1 MNSLGEAEHAAY
13 HKHPDLLFVQLLR
26 SRSATQ
32 QRVDEHKRQLE
43 EESKAKACLLQELQG
58 QRRDNDM
65 LKEQIEDEQESKA
78 EINRNLNKM
87 NGEVVN
93 WRNKYEVD
101 AIQRTEELE
110 DAKKK
115 LVTRLQSAEE
125 LVESFQ
131 SKCSSLDKTKLRLA
145 TEVEDMGAELDR

>member
-1 MNSLGEAEHAAY
+1 MDHL
-13 HKHPDLLFVQLLR
+13 
-26 SRSATQ
+26 
-32 QRVDEHKRQLE
+32 
-43 EESKAKACLLQELQG
+43 
-58 QRRDNDM
+58 
-65 LKEQIEDEQESKA
+65 SKA
-78 EINRNLNKM
+78 EINRNLNKL

-145 TEVEDMGAELDR
+145 TEVEDMGAELDRCNSYASQVSFIIFLKNDQKLIDLKELKIYTDFSLIRNSVISTKSLLNINVSKMNFK